1 MVRIA
6 IYICCPACIDDGYY
20 TQKTYWQHTHCG
32 TGALYL
38 TEIANISCS
47 GCSHESHISNWSFK
61 CPDGRHNFRVPS
73 TAAFT
78 QALSVSSQMTN
89 EGGQR
94 WLISV
99 LEKM

>member
-1 MVRIA
+1 MGRIA
-6 IYICCPACIDDGYY
+6 IYISCPACIDDGYY
-20 TQKTYWQHTHCG
+20 TQKTYWQHVQCG
-32 TGALYL
+32 TGTIYL
-38 TEIANISCS
+38 NEYANIYCG
-47 GCSHESHISNWSFK
+47 GCGHESHVTKWSFK

-73 TAAFT
+73 IAGFS

-99 LEKM
+99 LERI